1 MSFLAKNMA
10 SIPESQTMMVTNLAR
25 ELAAAGEDIIS
36 MSTGEPD
43 FDTVSIAAEA
53 GIEAIRT
60 GRTRYTAGDGT
71 PELKQAIQAKFRR
84 DNDLIY
90 DLNQISVATGGKQ
103 VIYNALA
110 ATLNPGDEVII
121 PAPYWVSY
129 PAMVAMCGGT
139 PKLIHCHANN
149 NFALDADALERAITS
164 QTKWVLLNSPN
175 NPSGAVMSEDNILAI
190 AEVLRRHPHVHIL
203 TDDIY
208 EHLLY
213 NSDPFVTIAQVA
225 RDLYDRT
232 LTVNGMSKGYAMTG
246 WRIGYAGG
254 RPDLIAAMAKIQSQT
269 TGNPCSI
276 AQYAAQQA
284 LLSNPEHIA
293 YWRQVF
299 IERRNIL
306 VNALDKINGIE
317 VNIPQG
323 AFYAFPNVEGLY
335 GRQAEDGSI
344 IQSASDVATYWLK
357 AASVAV
363 VPGEAFGCPGY
374 VRMAYAIETD
384 RVAEAM
390 QRITTACGQLT

>member
-139 PKLIHCHANN
+139 PKLIQCHANS

-175 NPSGAVMSEDNILAI
+175 NPSGAVMSADNLLAI

-213 NSDPFVTIAQVA
+213 NSEPFVNIAQVA

-232 LTVNGMSKGYAMTG
+232 LTVNGCLLYTSPSPRDG
-246 WRIGYAGG
+246 
-254 RPDLIAAMAKIQSQT
+254 
-269 TGNPCSI
+269 
-276 AQYAAQQA
+276 
-284 LLSNPEHIA
+284 LLSRMP
-293 YWRQVF
+293 
-299 IERRNIL
+299 
-306 VNALDKINGIE
+306 
-317 VNIPQG
+317 
-323 AFYAFPNVEGLY
+323 
-335 GRQAEDGSI
+335 S
-344 IQSASDVATYWLK
+344 SA
-357 AASVAV
+357 
-363 VPGEAFGCPGY
+363 
-374 VRMAYAIETD
+374 
-384 RVAEAM
+384 
-390 QRITTACGQLT
+390 

>member
-43 FDTVSIAAEA
+43 FDTVPIAAEA

-90 DLNQISVATGGKQ
+90 ELNQISVATGGKQ

-139 PKLIHCHANN
+139 PKLIQCHANS

-175 NPSGAVMSEDNILAI
+175 NPSGAVMSADNLLAI

-213 NSDPFVTIAQVA
+213 GSEPFVTIAQVA

-269 TGNPCSI
+269 TGNPCTI

-293 YWRQVF
+293 YWCQVF

-306 VNALDKINGIE
+306 VNALDKIIGIE

-335 GRQAEDGSI
+335 GRQADDGSI

-357 AASVAV
+357 AAGVAV

-390 QRITTACGQLT
+390 QRITKACGQLT